1 MSSLPK
7 NVGLLGGVVAFC
19 AAMLVGLLYSC
30 PPLLAMKKA
39 AICGVVVALVAR
51 LSTHLAMGVV
61 RDGLRRSRREKTG

>member
-19 AAMLVGLLYSC
+19 AAMLVALLCSC

-39 AICGVVVALVAR
+39 AICGVVVGLVAR

-61 RDGLRRSRREKTG
+61 RDGLRQSRRENTR